1 MLTFILEL
9 QKWLGDNEFLWSISL
24 NLLQKRRLL
33 WVKERK
39 CMSFVAY
46 ALDYTVRSTY
56 KGTRDSFT
64 LAPSHIYNF
73 TMKNYVTSLRD
84 ICVRQVV

>member
-1 MLTFILEL
+1 
-9 QKWLGDNEFLWSISL
+9 
-24 NLLQKRRLL
+24 
-33 WVKERK
+33 
-39 CMSFVAY
+39 MSFVAY

-64 LAPSHIYNF
+64 LAPSHISNF

-84 ICVRQVV
+84 ICVRQAV